1 MNSSERAR
9 ILNMVKEGK
18 LSVEEA
24 EMLLSSMDGKT
35 QAPSESVVLKDTR
48 GRKGKKLK
56 VIVDGG
62 ENKNAKVNI
71 SIPISIVR
79 TIGPMIAKG
88 MPKEAQEKLD
98 ENGIDLAALMRDID
112 ELLDSGMEE
121 DFVNID
127 ADDEEGK
134 STKVRIYVE

>member
-1 MNSSERAR
+1 MSSDEKLR

-18 LSVEEA
+18 ISVEEA
-24 EMLLSSMDGKT
+24 ELLLSSMENKASAST
-35 QAPSESVVLKDTR
+35 EPVAIKDNR

-62 ENKNAKVNI
+62 DNKNAKVNV
-71 SIPISIVR
+71 SIPISLVR
-79 TIGPMIAKG
+79 TFGPMIAKS

-98 ENGIDLAALMRDID
+98 ENGIDIASLMKDID
-112 ELLDSGMEE
+112 ELLDAGMDE

-127 ADDEEGK
+127 SDEDGK
-134 STKVRIYVE
+134 NVKVRIYVE